1 VNYDAGVRTCADVA
15 VGSSVNGQLV
25 VTGRIIIA
33 VVHVIA
39 SNYSTS
45 TFASNEALFF
55 DGPDE
60 VGSCTFDKSG
70 ELPERISCL
79 CLTMEIVK

>member
-1 VNYDAGVRTCADVA
+1 MNYDAGVRTCADVA

-33 VVHVIA
+33 VVHVMA

-45 TFASNEALFF
+45 TFASNEALLF